1 MRGMMSRRLETD
13 RLGRIVDISEIPVLI
28 ILFGWQV
35 YRVAP
40 SLAHSP
46 YNLAL
51 LTADALPILV
61 LLWGRSA
68 AVGVSRSPADWLLAF
83 FATAAP
89 MFLAPGGDPAIP
101 VGMGA
106 GMLTVGLLI
115 NLAAKA
121 WLWRSFGLVAAN
133 RGVRASGP
141 YAVVRHPMYLS
152 YAITQVAFIAL
163 NPTMTNV
170 ALSAAGF
177 ALQLLRLRAEEQLL
191 VLDPVYREYMRVVPY
206 RLAPGIF

>member
-1 MRGMMSRRLETD
+1 MSRLQKAEYFGRAVDVAET
-13 RLGRIVDISEIPVLI
+13 LVLI

-35 YRVAP
+35 RQVGQT
-40 SLAHSP
+40 LVHSP

-89 MFLAPGGDPAIP
+89 MLLAPGGEPAIP
-101 VGMGA
+101 IGMGA
-106 GMLTVGLLI
+106 GMLSAGLLI
-115 NLAAKA
+115 NVAAKI

-133 RGVRASGP
+133 RGVRATGP

-163 NPTMTNV
+163 NPTATNI

-177 ALQLLRLRAEEQLL
+177 ALQLLRLRAEEKLL
-191 VLDPVYREYMRVVPY
+191 ISDPVYREYMRAVPY